1 MTLIDRLTRR
11 LANRWPVAG
20 GRAAGAGAGTADRAG
35 PADNARQPDPAV
47 IRTPEPP
54 TPPVPIAIRGWTMP
68 GYALVFR
75 VAVTAAL
82 GVAVAGVLV
91 RTVSGLGSV
100 FMLLIIALVFAL
112 GLDPLVRFLVHRG
125 WRRSWA
131 VAAVA
136 AGVVLVLVGFVAA
149 ILPPIVDQTT
159 QFLHSAPQF
168 LQEIQDRHTRLG
180 ELMARYNV
188 VSTVKEQLG
197 SGGMSAIGGV
207 LGVGAAVL
215 GAVASTLT
223 VGVLTVYF
231 MANLPAIKRALWR
244 TAPASR
250 RSRVADLGER
260 IFDQVG
266 GYLLG
271 NVFTSVIAGVGTW
284 LYCLVVGVPYPLA
297 LGILVAVFDLIPVV
311 GSTIGGAVVSLV
323 ALTVSLPIAVL
334 TLAYY
339 IAFRLLEDYLVI
351 PRVMERTVNVPP
363 ILTIVALLLG
373 GALAGIVGAFL
384 AIPVAATV
392 QLLLREVIWPKLDAS

>member
-1 MTLIDRLTRR
+1 MRLIDRLTRR
-11 LANRWPVAG
+11 SDTGSPAATANPQDEPLAVVPV
-20 GRAAGAGAGTADRAG
+20 
-35 PADNARQPDPAV
+35 
-47 IRTPEPP
+47 PEPP
-54 TPPVPIAIRGWTMP
+54 STPIVIRGWTMP
-68 GYALVFR
+68 PYGLVFR
-75 VAVTAAL
+75 VAVTATF
-82 GVAVAGVLV
+82 GVAVASLVVGVVAGLDSVLV
-91 RTVSGLGSV
+91 LLVLG
-100 FMLLIIALVFAL
+100 FVFAL

-159 QFLHSAPQF
+159 QFLDSAPRF
-168 LQEIQDRHTRLG
+168 LREIQDRHSRLG
-180 ELMARYNV
+180 ELMTRYNV
-188 VSTVKEQLG
+188 VDTVQQHLG
-197 SGGMSAIGGV
+197 SDGVTALGGV

-215 GAVASTLT
+215 GVVASTLT
-223 VGVLTVYF
+223 VAVLTVYF
-231 MANLPAIKRALWR
+231 MANLPQVKRAVWR

-250 RSRVADLGER
+250 RRRVADLGER

-271 NVFTSVIAGVGTW
+271 NVFTSVVAGVGTW
-284 LYCLVVGVPYPLA
+284 AFCLIVGVPYPLA
-297 LGILVAVFDLIPVV
+297 LGIFVAVFDLIPVI
-311 GSTIGGAVVSLV
+311 GSTIAGAIVSLV

-339 IAFRLLEDYLVI
+339 IAFRLLEDYLLI

-363 ILTIVALLLG
+363 LLTIVALLIG

-384 AIPVAATV
+384 AIPVAAAV
-392 QLLLREVIWPKLDAS
+392 QLILREVVWPRLDAA